1 MRLAAR
7 PRLTGF
13 SQALRNGRWRALSRT
28 RGEPVHD
35 SVMNAPETEPIE
47 VHLSDGG
54 RVIVA
59 FADASA
65 RLRAS
70 DQLVETLLRVD
81 GSEHDLEEAITR
93 DVGGLGLGCTTST
106 GRKPTTIV
114 IG

>member
-1 MRLAAR
+1 MQLPTRRRLLELSQAVRNGGWRTLSQTARLA
-7 PRLTGF
+7 T
-13 SQALRNGRWRALSRT
+13 Q
-28 RGEPVHD
+28 D
-35 SVMNAPETEPIE
+35 SAMNDPETEPIE

-54 RVIVA
+54 RLIVA
-59 FADASA
+59 FADARA